1 MSTPQPARPAGN
13 RDRVARHARAGPE
26 PVLSSIPQP
35 PGPETG
41 AAQAGAPQ
49 AGVPA
54 PPSQP
59 VEPIQPIQPHPP
71 DGRIAKRAVRPW
83 RYLLP
88 VFAGGT
94 AATVI
99 SAVRAFGWTIGARPA
114 AGAGPWLAAAI
125 AAGLGTAALSAV
137 TCMYRDRQQTRRTEI
152 EQRRAEILAAA
163 FARALDA
170 THARAQNLPAAKE
183 MTEAAR
189 VRDSARQVTAL
200 LAPEMLATDLAPGVW
215 ASFQMAVPAVT
226 QERRARAQPATI
238 QPATMTPSGTGSV

>member
-1 MSTPQPARPAGN
+1 MSTPQQARPAGH
-13 RDRVARHARAGPE
+13 RDRVARHARASPE
-26 PVLSSIPQP
+26 PVLSSIPHP
-35 PGPETG
+35 PGPETE
-41 AAQAGAPQ
+41 AAQTEA
-49 AGVPA
+49 PA

-59 VEPIQPIQPHPP
+59 VQPVQPHPP
-71 DGRIAKRAVRPW
+71 DGRMAKPAVRPW

-99 SAVRAFGWTIGARPA
+99 SAVRAFGWTIGARS
-114 AGAGPWLAAAI
+114 GAGPWLAAAVT
-125 AAGLGTAALSAV
+125 AGLGTAALSAI

-152 EQRRAEILAAA
+152 EQRRTEILAAA

-170 THARAQNLPAAKE
+170 THTKAQNLPAAKE

-200 LAPEMLATDLAPGVW
+200 LAPEMLALEMLAPAMW
-215 ASFQMAVPAVT
+215 APFQMAVPTVA
-226 QERRARAQPATI
+226 QERRARS

>member
-35 PGPETG
+35 PSP
-41 AAQAGAPQ
+41 QAGAPQ
-49 AGVPA
+49 PDAPA

-59 VEPIQPIQPHPP
+59 LQPSQPVQLVQPHSP
-71 DGRIAKRAVRPW
+71 DGWITKRAVRPW

-94 AATVI
+94 VATVI
-99 SAVRAFGWTIGARPA
+99 SAVRAFGWTIGARP
-114 AGAGPWLAAAI
+114 GAGPWVAAAV

-137 TCMYRDRQQTRRTEI
+137 TYMYRDRQQTRRTEI

-170 THARAQNLPAAKE
+170 THARAQNLPAGKE
-183 MTEAAR
+183 MAEAAR

-200 LAPEMLATDLAPGVW
+200 LVPEMLAPATWVPFQVAAPPV
-215 ASFQMAVPAVT
+215 AE
-226 QERRARAQPATI
+226 ERRIRSQPAAI

>member
-1 MSTPQPARPAGN
+1 
-13 RDRVARHARAGPE
+13 
-26 PVLSSIPQP
+26 
-35 PGPETG
+35 
-41 AAQAGAPQ
+41 
-49 AGVPA
+49 
-54 PPSQP
+54 
-59 VEPIQPIQPHPP
+59 
-71 DGRIAKRAVRPW
+71 
-83 RYLLP
+83 LLP

-99 SAVRAFGWTIGARPA
+99 SAVRAFGWTIGARS
-114 AGAGPWLAAAI
+114 GAGPWLAAAV

-137 TCMYRDRQQTRRTEI
+137 TYMYRDRQQTMRTEI

-170 THARAQNLPAAKE
+170 THTRAQNLPAAKE

-200 LAPEMLATDLAPGVW
+200 LAREMLAPEMLAPEMLAPEMLAAAMWGP
-215 ASFQMAVPAVT
+215 FRTAVPAVA
-226 QERRARAQPATI
+226 QERRARS

>member
-13 RDRVARHARAGPE
+13 RDRVARHARGGPE
-26 PVLSSIPQP
+26 PVLSSIPP
-35 PGPETG
+35 PGPQTE
-41 AAQAGAPQ
+41 APQ
-49 AGVPA
+49 TEAPA

-59 VEPIQPIQPHPP
+59 VQPHPP
-71 DGRIAKRAVRPW
+71 DGRIPKRALRPW

-99 SAVRAFGWTIGARPA
+99 PAVRAFGWTIGVRP
-114 AGAGPWLAAAI
+114 GAGPWLAAAI
-125 AAGLGTAALSAV
+125 AAGLGTAALSAA
-137 TCMYRDRQQTRRTEI
+137 TYMYRDRQQTRRTEI

-170 THARAQNLPAAKE
+170 THARAQNLPTGKE
-183 MTEAAR
+183 MAEAAR

-200 LAPEMLATDLAPGVW
+200 LAPAMWAP
-215 ASFQMAVPAVT
+215 FHMPVPTVA
-226 QERRARAQPATI
+226 QERQARS